1 MRISSLTPLLIIS
14 GCAATPEQAGRAAA
28 AQADTQAALAAE
40 LAGLTPGEPTDCL
53 PIASRPPLSSK
64 GFGATI
70 VYRASRNLKYVTETT
85 GCYGVG
91 RNEDILVTST
101 PIGRTCRGDI
111 AQTFD
116 RTSRIPTGSCSFGSF
131 TPYRRP

>member
-1 MRISSLTPLLIIS
+1 MRPIVLATLATL
-14 GCAATPEQAGRAAA
+14 AACTTTPEQEERAAA
-28 AQADTQAALAAE
+28 TKAETEDALAAE
-40 LAGLTPGEPTDCL
+40 LAGLVPGEPTDCL
-53 PIASRPPLSSK
+53 PPSSRTQMSTK
-64 GFGATI
+64 GYGSTI
-70 VYRASRNLKYVTETT
+70 VYRVSSDLKYRTDTS
-85 GCYGVG
+85 GCEGVG
-91 RNEDILVTST
+91 RDDILVTST